1 MKIPVLTSPRPS
13 SLNDSEINHQQ
24 RFQKTNKKM
33 SKLVTEPSQA
43 VLQTTSPVNQITVG
57 YTKKSK
63 MISNHLLNLETQLL
77 ASLTIG
83 TAFKKSE
90 EKPSHI
96 RKQSLASEN
105 PRSPNVL
112 ELTTDQ
118 SLKKGSILTT
128 RNNSKLKTELQLDA

>member
-1 MKIPVLTSPRPS
+1 
-13 SLNDSEINHQQ
+13 
-24 RFQKTNKKM
+24 M
-33 SKLVTEPSQA
+33 SKLAAEPSQA

-112 ELTTDQ
+112 ELTTD
-118 SLKKGSILTT
+118 
-128 RNNSKLKTELQLDA
+128 